1 MRIVV
6 HTGAH
11 FTDDE
16 RLIKCLLNN
25 KEDFSQRGVAVPGP
39 GKYRTLLKESFA
51 AMEAAPPGEDA
62 RDVLV
67 DAILDDE
74 TADRMILSNQHF
86 FGSPRF
92 AIGDAGFYPLAAQR
106 MRHFVELF
114 RGDHIE
120 MFVALCNPATFVPSV
135 LGKASR
141 KSRADLLKRVPPAT
155 LRWSEMVGRIR
166 EDLPDLP
173 ITVWCNE
180 DSPLIWPEL
189 MRLMAGLPAGTK
201 VKGGF
206 DLLRDIMSQEGM
218 TRFRAY
224 LAEHPNLT
232 DKQKRRVMIAFLDK
246 FAIPEQMEAELDL
259 PGWTED
265 LVEELTALYDED
277 VLRIKRIKGVK
288 LIAV

>member
-1 MRIVV
+1 MRIIV

-39 GKYRTLLKESFA
+39 GKYRTILKETFA
-51 AMEAAPPGEDA
+51 AMEAAPAGEDA

-92 AIGDAGFYPLAAQR
+92 AIGDEGFYPLAVQR
-106 MRHFVELF
+106 MRQFAELF
-114 RGDHIE
+114 HGDRIE
-120 MFVALCNPATFVPSV
+120 MFLAICNPATFVPNV
-135 LGKASR
+135 LSKASR
-141 KSRADLLKRVPPAT
+141 QYQADLLERVPPAT
-155 LRWSEMVGRIR
+155 LRWSEMLERLR
-166 EDLPDLP
+166 QDLPELP

-189 MRLMAGLPAGTK
+189 MRLMAGLRTGTK

-224 LAEHPNLT
+224 LAEHPTLT

-259 PGWTED
+259 PGWTEE
-265 LVEELTALYDED
+265 LVEDLTARYDAD